1 MPAVES
7 AAEQWGL
14 RPNTSAPNV
23 VLLEPRSVADI
34 ACVNATESRHGM
46 MLAATAKLAA
56 DLFNGPGRFGA
67 IGTANGSADTPKTGY
82 GY

>member
-1 MPAVES
+1 MPANEA

-34 ACVNATESRHGM
+34 ACVNATESIHGM
-46 MLAATAKLAA
+46 TLAATAELAA
-56 DLFNGPGRFGA
+56 DRLNGPGRFGS
-67 IGTANGSADTPKTGY
+67 IGTANGSADTPKTGN
-82 GY
+82 GN